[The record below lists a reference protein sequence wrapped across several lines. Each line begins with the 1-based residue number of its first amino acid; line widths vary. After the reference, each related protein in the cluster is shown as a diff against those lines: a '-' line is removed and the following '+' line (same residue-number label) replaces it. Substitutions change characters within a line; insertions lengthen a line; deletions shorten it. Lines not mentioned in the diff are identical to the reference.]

1 MSPVVH
7 SPLCSMFHLIK
18 NQNKLNSFL
27 SHLYCFYFDRNIET
41 LLLFE
46 EFETWNEAF
55 LCWYGIKDNHGQSTS
70 FLKDFL
76 PSTETY
82 FTHHKTPRVHQLFF
96 VSSIGVNLDFLKTFW
111 KVDVDRLASFSQLEI
126 LKWLLG
132 FEHFLIQEPGVFVY
146 RLDSI

>member
-1 MSPVVH
+1 MTQIVNNVTHLINCSSICKQQKQPSGTIDHNSIYVYMSPVVH

-55 LCWYGIKDNHGQSTS
+55 LCWYGIKDNHRQSTS
-70 FLKDFL
+70 FLRDLL
-76 PSTETY
+76 PSTGTY
-82 FTHHKTPRVHQLFF
+82 FTHHQTPRVHQLFF

-111 KVDVDRLASFSQLEI
+111 KVDV
-126 LKWLLG
+126 
-132 FEHFLIQEPGVFVY
+132 
-146 RLDSI
+146 